1 MRPKLTLI
9 PQGEMVPVSRSEI
22 DLRLLSTRSL
32 WPRRCRRVTASEAP
46 TKDDSATNPLEVA
59 TALTAASDLTQKD
72 LNERMLQLVSED
84 RLRA

>member
-1 MRPKLTLI
+1 
-9 PQGEMVPVSRSEI
+9 MVPVSRSEI

-32 WPRRCRRVTASEAP
+32 WPRRCRRETASEAP
-46 TKDDSATNPLEVA
+46 TMDDSATNPLEVA

-72 LNERMLQLVSED
+72 LDEKMLQLDFED

>member
-1 MRPKLTLI
+1 
-9 PQGEMVPVSRSEI
+9 MVPVSRSEI

-46 TKDDSATNPLEVA
+46 TMDDSATNPLEVA

-72 LNERMLQLVSED
+72 LDERMLQLVFED